1 MKFKP
6 NGCTGVPDLD
16 VGNCCDDHDKMYHD
30 GVLPRH
36 ACDIIFFQC
45 IVQKGKGKN
54 IFKKIW
60 YMFVGLYY
68 WAGVRLFGK
77 GSYKG

>member
-16 VGNCCDDHDKMYHD
+16 VGNCCDIHDKDYHEAIKSRFKAD
-30 GVLPRH
+30 YDFLN
-36 ACDIIFFQC
+36 C
-45 IVQKGKGKN
+45 ITSKGKGKN
-54 IFKKIW
+54 FIKKIW
-60 YMFVGLYY
+60 YAFVGLYY